1 MTRSKGHVSSR
12 PVRGPGVGM
21 VPSILRRPI
30 AHQLGQDEAR
40 FSLQVQL
47 QFNGAINL
55 FGEDFNTHM
64 RLIWAINQCYIF
76 IRVNCFQFSL
86 VSKSTSAL
94 PIWRLTDNMSRI
106 IDTFPVEGKLRV
118 SRAEHTLNTNRAQK
132 RWSLSPLLGHKPVF
146 YLKAFSTDEYEWKGK
161 GKTNRFFLLADLV
174 LIMLQNNTPRL
185 SIWQTLKMSYL
196 AWVNARGNKNFNLF
210 VIRKNEANPQRGGNE
225 KQNLN
230 HVIVICAQVRWKK
243 NIFKSEIVLWKTK
256 LEIEF

>member
-1 MTRSKGHVSSR
+1 
-12 PVRGPGVGM
+12 M

-64 RLIWAINQCYIF
+64 RLIWPINQCYIF

-146 YLKAFSTDEYEWKGK
+146 YLKAFSTDEYE
-161 GKTNRFFLLADLV
+161 
-174 LIMLQNNTPRL
+174 
-185 SIWQTLKMSYL
+185 
-196 AWVNARGNKNFNLF
+196 
-210 VIRKNEANPQRGGNE
+210 
-225 KQNLN
+225 
-230 HVIVICAQVRWKK
+230 
-243 NIFKSEIVLWKTK
+243 
-256 LEIEF
+256 